1 MSKLRWQRYRTA
13 AFTATLRGRY
23 LLALAASIAILG
35 CVGTRHDLGRAVT
48 RDKIR
53 AVRIGMTR
61 GQVEQLLGQPFDE
74 AQEEPGHVVLTYSR
88 RPFGA
93 RFYPMLW
100 VHIRNGKVDE
110 VYAKRY
116 GLWVIDD
123 DIGIYGLSDGANWE
137 RPEFSQLFPG

>member
-1 MSKLRWQRYRTA
+1 
-13 AFTATLRGRY
+13 
-23 LLALAASIAILG
+23 
-35 CVGTRHDLGRAVT
+35 
-48 RDKIR
+48 
-53 AVRIGMTR
+53 
-61 GQVEQLLGQPFDE
+61 
-74 AQEEPGHVVLTYSR
+74 
-88 RPFGA
+88 
-93 RFYPMLW
+93 MLW